1 MSGTSI
7 AEKAREM
14 INTRNILFALF
25 SVAAL
30 IIAYTPVR
38 ALYSS
43 NKSEY
48 YSHIALIPLV
58 SIYLV
63 YIKRKEIFEKVNY
76 SFATGILVLLLG
88 IALFLGG
95 ILFGSGLDKNNYA
108 SLIMFSIFI
117 FINGAFLLSYG
128 MQAYRRALFPL
139 LFLIFT
145 VPVPT
150 AIMDSIISF
159 LQAGSTEL
167 SNLLFMASGVPFVRD
182 GFVFQLSN
190 ISVEVARQCSGI
202 RSSMAIFIV
211 SILAGY
217 MFLKSPWKKI
227 VLVICAVVIT
237 MFKNGI
243 RIVTLSLLG
252 NYVDPVIL
260 TSSLH
265 REGGTPFFI
274 LALLLLAPI
283 LFLLRR
289 SEKFA
294 DTVS

>member
-14 INTRNILFALF
+14 INTRNILFVLF

-30 IIAYTPVR
+30 IVAYTPVR

-63 YIKRKEIFEKVNY
+63 FIKRKEIFEKVNY
-76 SFATGILVLLLG
+76 SFAAGIPVLLLG
-88 IALFLGG
+88 IIIFLGG
-95 ILFGSGLDKNNYA
+95 ILGGDHLDKNNYA
-108 SLIMFSIFI
+108 SLIMFSILI
-117 FINGAFLLSYG
+117 FVNGAFILLYG
-128 MQAYRRALFPL
+128 LHAYRRALFPL

-150 AIMDSIISF
+150 AIMDSIITF
-159 LQAGSTEL
+159 LQVGSTEL

-182 GFVFQLSN
+182 GFVFQLSD

-211 SILAGY
+211 SVLAGY
-217 MFLKSPWKKI
+217 MFLKTFWKQI
-227 VLVICAVVIT
+227 FLVICAVVIA
-237 MFKNGI
+237 MFKNSI
-243 RIVTLSLLG
+243 RILTLSLLG

-294 DTVS
+294 DNG